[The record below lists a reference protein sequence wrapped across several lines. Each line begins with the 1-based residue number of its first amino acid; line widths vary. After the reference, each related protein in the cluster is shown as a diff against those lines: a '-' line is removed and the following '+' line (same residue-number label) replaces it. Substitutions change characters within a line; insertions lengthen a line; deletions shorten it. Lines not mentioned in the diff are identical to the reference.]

1 MDIGVVY
8 FFTDDGPDP
17 VTFAKTA
24 EDLGF
29 DAIFVPE
36 HTHWPTSRKT
46 PYPDMYGGGDLP
58 GFYLRTY
65 DQFVV
70 MSYMAAST
78 SRIKFGSGIC
88 LLAQYDPIIKAK
100 EAASLDVLSGGRF
113 IFGTGYG
120 WNQDEAES
128 HGIVWKDRVTLVREK
143 VAVMRALWTE
153 EVASYNGE
161 LVSLVPSWSWPKPV
175 QEGGPKVY
183 LGGAG
188 PTGMREAAR
197 WADTWYPVPPPNDPT
212 LEQTIPKFRA
222 ICEEVGRDPDSIG
235 IAVASAA
242 PDEAVID
249 KLREQGVELA
259 NLWVNPAPGDE
270 GLRNLEAIAHLANK

>member
-17 VTFAKTA
+17 VTFAKKA

-65 DQFVV
+65 DQTVV
-70 MSYMAAST
+70 MSFMAAAT
-78 SRIKFGSGIC
+78 SRIKMGTGIS

-100 EAASLDVLSGGRF
+100 EIASLDVLSGGRV

-128 HGIVWKDRVTLVREK
+128 HGVIWKKRVTLVREK
-143 VAVMRALWTE
+143 VAVMRALWND
-153 EVASYNGE
+153 EVASYEGDM
-161 LVSLVPSWSWPKPV
+161 VSLVPSWADPKPL

-188 PTGMREAAR
+188 PTGMREAAL
-197 WADTWYPVPPPNDPT
+197 WADGWYPVPPPDDPT
-212 LEQTIPKFRA
+212 MEKSIPKFHA
-222 ICEEVGRDPDSIG
+222 ICEEVGRDPQSIAIG
-235 IAVASAA
+235 VASAA
-242 PDEAVID
+242 PDPAVIE
-249 KLREQGVELA
+249 KLREQGVAIA
-259 NLWVNPAPGDE
+259 NLWCDPAAGE
-270 GLRNLEAIAHLANK
+270 QGLRNLEAIGHLANK